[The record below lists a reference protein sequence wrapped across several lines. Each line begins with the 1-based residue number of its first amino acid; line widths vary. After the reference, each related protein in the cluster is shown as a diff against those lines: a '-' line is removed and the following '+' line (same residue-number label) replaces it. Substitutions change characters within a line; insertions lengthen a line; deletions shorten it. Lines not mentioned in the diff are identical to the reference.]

1 MKLIMNDKNG
11 LVVFTL
17 CFILLWSLIPFSYA
31 QIPIAHSAKY
41 LLVPKTVVEM
51 TEIKDDTEVLLD
63 IKNINGMRVLE
74 YSINLRNQE

>member
-1 MKLIMNDKNG
+1 MKQIMNDKNG
-11 LVVFTL
+11 LVFSI
-17 CFILLWSLIPFSYA
+17 CFILLSS
-31 QIPIAHSAKY
+31 